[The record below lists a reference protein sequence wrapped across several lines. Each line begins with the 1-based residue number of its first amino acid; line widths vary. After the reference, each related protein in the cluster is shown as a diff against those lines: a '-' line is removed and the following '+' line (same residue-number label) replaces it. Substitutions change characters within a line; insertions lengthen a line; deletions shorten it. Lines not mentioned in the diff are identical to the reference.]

1 MTAPQDQIPL
11 TFTPRTALGEEDFL
25 IAPCNEEACLWIG
38 RWPDWP
44 EGRLIVCGP
53 PHSGKTHLGRL
64 WQNRSGAKYVD
75 AAEVKGAAVDRLADS
90 HLVIEM
96 NLDDDGTVAWEDEAA
111 FHLLNLC
118 RERGHSILMLARKP
132 VAGWNISLADL
143 QSRLLA
149 SPVSRIGNP
158 DEAMVCALLVKLFS
172 DRQLVVGQDVVHFL
186 SLRLPRNFKAAHDA
200 VEKLDRL
207 ALAERK
213 RITVPLAGRVLAM
226 MEDREK

>member
-1 MTAPQDQIPL
+1 MTSPQDQIPL
-11 TFTPRTALGEEDFL
+11 SFAPRTALGEEDFL
-25 IAPCNEEACLWIG
+25 TAPCNEEACLWIG

-64 WQNRSGAKYVD
+64 WQNRSGARIVD
-75 AAEVKGAAVDRLADS
+75 AAQVKGEAVDTLAAS

-96 NLDDDGTVAWEDEAA
+96 NLGDDGTAAWEEEAA

-118 RERGHSILMLARKP
+118 RERGHGILLLARQP
-132 VAGWNISLADL
+132 VAGWNIVLADL

-149 SPVSRIGNP
+149 SPVARIGNP
-158 DEAMVCALLVKLFS
+158 DEAVVSALLVKLFS
-172 DRQLVVGQDVVHFL
+172 DRQLAVGQDVVHFL
-186 SLRLPRNFKAAHDA
+186 SLRLPRSFKAVHDV
-200 VEKLDRL
+200 VEMLDRL

-213 RITVPLAGRVLAM
+213 RITVPLAGRVVAM